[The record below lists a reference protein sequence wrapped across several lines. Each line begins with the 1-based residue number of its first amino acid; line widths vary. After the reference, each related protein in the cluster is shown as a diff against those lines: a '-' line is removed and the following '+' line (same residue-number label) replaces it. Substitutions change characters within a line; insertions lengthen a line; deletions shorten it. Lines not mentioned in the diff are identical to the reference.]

1 MGIVVI
7 GPVFVDIKGYPLS
20 TYIPAGRNMGTVEY
34 VHGGV
39 SRNIAEDIANVELR
53 PTFLSLVDDT
63 ALGQDVVRT
72 LKNHKVN
79 TDYIRSVK
87 DGMGTW
93 LAIFDNTGDV
103 VAAISKRPDFTPLLD
118 IMREKGDEIFSACD
132 SISLEIDTDK
142 KIDHMVFDFAEKYN
156 KDVYAVVS
164 NMSIAIER
172 RDFFKRLRC
181 LVCNQ
186 QEMGILFS
194 ENYDNNTPDEIA
206 KILLDKITKAEYR
219 SMIVTLG
226 PDGAVYADSQLQIC
240 GTVPALKVD
249 VKDTTGAGDAFFA
262 GACMGLTY
270 GKTLEE
276 ACSIGTR
283 LAAAVIPTTQN
294 VCPRFLPEEFGIKL
308 PDDGEQIK
316 MECEETTKFNS

>member
-1 MGIVVI
+1 MGIVLI
-7 GPVFVDIKGYPLS
+7 GPVFVDVKGYPLS
-20 TYIPAGRNMGTVEY
+20 TYIPAGRNSGTVEY

-53 PTFLSLVDDT
+53 PTFLSLVDDS
-63 ALGQDVVRT
+63 ALGQDVIKQ
-72 LKNHKVN
+72 LSKHKVN
-79 TDYIRSVK
+79 TKYMKSVP

-93 LAIFDNTGDV
+93 LAIFDNSGDV

-118 IMREKGDEIFSACD
+118 VIDEKGDEIFSQCD

-142 KIDHMVFDFAEKYN
+142 RIVRKVFDFAQKYN

-172 RDFFKRLRC
+172 RDFFKHLKC

-194 ENYDNNTPDEIA
+194 ENYDNYSPEEIA
-206 KILLDKITKAEYR
+206 TILLDKITKADYP

-226 PDGAVYADSQLQIC
+226 SDGAAYADSRLQIC
-240 GTVPALKVD
+240 GTVPSLKVD

-262 GACMGLTY
+262 GACLGMTY
-270 GKTLEE
+270 GKTIEE
-276 ACSIGTR
+276 ACEIGTR
-283 LAAAVIPTTQN
+283 LAASVIPTTQN
-294 VCPRFLPEEFGIKL
+294 VCPRFLPEEFGINVSM
-308 PDDGEQIK
+308 DGEQLEIK
-316 MECEETTKFNS
+316 